1 MFSNMIWEYGAS
13 RGTKIRGRRSFNAT
27 SAARSIR
34 LLLAPVA
41 MADKLPVEH
50 GHTTIG
56 TGAPDP
62 LATGAVHCVSE
73 YTFI

>member
-1 MFSNMIWEYGAS
+1 MQLPHAGPRSGGGALLTPHPLPFD
-13 RGTKIRGRRSFNAT
+13 RV
-27 SAARSIR
+27 
-34 LLLAPVA
+34 LLAPVA

-50 GHTTIG
+50 GHTIG